1 MLAVLALGRAF
12 PLCNDLRC
20 GTPLALVPGTE
31 ERMTLQTFIRQH
43 FSTASGESPVG
54 HALAIVVGFVLLVI
68 STVLLASIPWIPAG
82 VVIGIAGLLA
92 LIFGVWGH
100 ITSPVNLEDLA
111 DSMVKLT
118 GAAIAMTFGLA
129 AAAMVAGFVL
139 TVLVSLIR
147 WLVS

>member
-1 MLAVLALGRAF
+1 M
-12 PLCNDLRC
+12 
-20 GTPLALVPGTE
+20 
-31 ERMTLQTFIRQH
+31 
-43 FSTASGESPVG
+43 
-54 HALAIVVGFVLLVI
+54 I

-129 AAAMVAGFVL
+129 VAAMVAGFVL

-147 WLVS
+147 WLAS